1 VEGGVGT
8 HKSAL
13 MQAWVAQ
20 EMGAPRVLVEF
31 DHRQLS
37 PAVMAG
43 RLAYQFQVDGF
54 AVGTETAEVDDWDAF
69 VAPIREAVA
78 LSAEPITVGVQR
90 MDELPV
96 QASKALIDLVA
107 TLSGFR
113 LVATAV
119 DAQQLINLAVSAK
132 LSHQVIGDAELAY
145 TSVEVSA
152 MLAEA
157 LPHATEVTVRAILEA
172 THGVPVL
179 VERVIE
185 LFGEECL
192 AGTISIEQAIGGWT
206 PQREGATEFHTQ
218 TRQLARVPTITVEL
232 LTCLYGAERA
242 DYLFSRLVGMGWGT
256 ITQGLSAARQ
266 FVWFPAVRWHLS
278 QVWPGDSAE
287 AEADRALIADCAQQC
302 GEPGLAVAMLVAN
315 QALADADAVAG
326 HWLWELVDAD
336 GGLLLELFVATDPSV
351 LSDYPNL
358 LVVATLV
365 LPSRGELP
373 ADPELVNA
381 QRAVLSGPI
390 GGTVADQ
397 LTYLAKAATL
407 ALGIGEIGVAIR
419 ATIRWATL
427 IQSKPEEWADLIGPG
442 FVSDSLLMVKTMVQ
456 LGRIDLVPGIAQ
468 ALLSQL
474 RRSPEAVGGVGEL
487 RMSTLIST
495 LRMAAVFLGTARAEL
510 RTVQLAPRQ
519 FHREFDHMIHGVIDS
534 GEAFD
539 RGDFASAEAFTR
551 VAMFRL
557 PHPTDWPMLVY
568 LRAVALVATG
578 NREGLDELIDQV
590 LSTPRWNAWQH
601 HSEAPGCYAMVAE
614 IIVMAAT
621 GRSWGRPLAEVA
633 GYVRSLPPGATH
645 RWPPW
650 GRRLLEGMIQV
661 GTGAARAAELP
672 TDGELPPAP
681 RVAWQ
686 LALLTAVNNLRAGEE
701 ATAVAVLVRGGAAL
715 KYQAAP
721 LPLVLASPTEIGT
734 LIERLPA
741 NAAPIVRGSL
751 GLAAAYVGVDHDSRG
766 AVRLATRELEVLDG
780 VRRGLTNTAIAR
792 ELYVS
797 VNTVK
802 FHRTN
807 LYRKLNATSREELLA
822 EALRQGL

>member
-1 VEGGVGT
+1 
-8 HKSAL
+8 
-13 MQAWVAQ
+13 MQAWVDQ
-20 EMGAPRVLVEF
+20 EMAGPRVLVEF

-37 PAVMAG
+37 PSVMAA
-43 RLAYQFQVDGF
+43 RLAYQLQVAGF
-54 AVGTETAEVDDWDAF
+54 TVESNATEAADWDAF
-69 VAPIREAVA
+69 VSPIREAVEQ
-78 LSAEPITVGVQR
+78 SSEPITLGVQR
-90 MDELPV
+90 MDELPRLAA
-96 QASKALIDLVA
+96 QALIDLA
-107 TLSGFR
+107 ARLPGFR

-119 DAQQLINLAVSAK
+119 DAQQLINLAVAAQA
-132 LSHQVIGDAELAY
+132 SHQVIGDAELAY
-145 TSVEVSA
+145 TSVEVAA

-157 LPHATEVTVRAILEA
+157 LPSATEITVRAILDA

-206 PQREGATEFHTQ
+206 PQREGAAEFHSQ
-218 TRQLARVPTITVEL
+218 MRLLAEVPVISPEL
-232 LTCLYGAERA
+232 VTCLYGAERA
-242 DYLFSRLVGMGWGT
+242 EYLFSRLPRMGSGT
-256 ITQGLSAARQ
+256 IVQGLSAARQ
-266 FVWFPAVRWHLS
+266 FAWYPAVRWHLM
-278 QVWPGDSAE
+278 QVWPGDSE
-287 AEADRALIADCAQQC
+287 AAAPDRALIADCARQC
-302 GEPGLAVAMLVAN
+302 GEPALAVAMLVAN
-315 QALADADAVAG
+315 QSLAEADAVAAE
-326 HWLWELVDAD
+326 WLWELVDAD
-336 GGLLLELFVATDPSV
+336 GTLLLETFVALDPGV
-351 LSDYPNL
+351 LRDFPNL

-365 LPSRGELP
+365 QPSRGESSG
-373 ADPELVNA
+373 DPELANA
-381 QRAVLSGPI
+381 QRAVLSGAI
-390 GGTVADQ
+390 GGSVADQ
-397 LTYLAKAATL
+397 LTYLAKASTL
-407 ALGIGEIGVAIR
+407 ALGVGEVGIAIR
-419 ATIRWATL
+419 ATIRWASL
-427 IQSKPEEWADLIGPG
+427 IQSKPEEWAELIGPG
-442 FVSDSLLMVKTMVQ
+442 FVSDALLMVKTMVQ

-468 ALLSQL
+468 ALLSRL
-474 RRSPEAVGGVGEL
+474 RRSPELVGGVGEL
-487 RMSTLIST
+487 RLSTLIST

-519 FHREFDHMIHGVIDS
+519 FHREFDHMVHGVIDS

-590 LSTPRWNAWQH
+590 LSSPRWDGWQH
-601 HSEAPGCYAMVAE
+601 HDEAPGCYALLAE

-621 GRSWGRPLAEVA
+621 GRSWGRPLAEVS
-633 GYVRSLPPGATH
+633 GYIRSLPPGATH

-650 GRRLLEGMIQV
+650 GRRLLEGMIQI
-661 GTGAARAAELP
+661 GTGTARAAELP
-672 TDGELPPAP
+672 TDGELPSAP

-701 ATAVAVLVRGGAAL
+701 ATAIAVLVRGGSGL
-715 KYQAAP
+715 KYQSAP
-721 LPLVLASPTEIGT
+721 LPLVLAAPDEIGT

-741 NAAPIVRGSL
+741 NVAPIVRASL
-751 GLAAAYVGVDHDSRG
+751 GLASSYVGVDHDSRG
-766 AVRLATRELEVLDG
+766 ALRLAARELEVLDG